1 MRPFLFTIPS
11 LNDSS
16 YLTLRVKFLSTG
28 TFRLY
33 NVQQI
38 DQHGG
43 LQTVKTVSCSVAS
56 DISALACYK
65 L

>member
-1 MRPFLFTIPS
+1 MRSFLFTIPS
-11 LNDSS
+11 LNDIS
-16 YLTLRVKFLSTG
+16 YLTFQHGKISTG
-28 TFRLY
+28 NRWY
-33 NVQQI
+33 NFQQI

-56 DISALACYK
+56 KISAMACYN